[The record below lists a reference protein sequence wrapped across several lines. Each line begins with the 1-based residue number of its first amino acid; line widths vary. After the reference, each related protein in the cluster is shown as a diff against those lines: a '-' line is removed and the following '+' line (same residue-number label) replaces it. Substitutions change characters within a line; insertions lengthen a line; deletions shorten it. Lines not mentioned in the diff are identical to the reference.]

1 VRDLG
6 GLRTHDG
13 RTTSRGAIVRAD
25 DLDRL
30 TDAGWSALES
40 HGVRTIV
47 DLRNDEERGPWPRA
61 VATVHVPLD
70 DTADKKFWRACWAD
84 ELDGTHIY

>member
-6 GLRTHDG
+6 GLRTQDG
-13 RTTSRGAIVRAD
+13 RTTSWAAIVRAD

-30 TDAGWSALES
+30 TDTGWSALDS

-47 DLRNDEERGPWPRA
+47 DLRNDEKRGPWPTLRPTSARPALATTNFAAVRA
-61 VATVHVPLD
+61 RLLA
-70 DTADKKFWRACWAD
+70 
-84 ELDGTHIY
+84 

>member
-1 VRDLG
+1 MRDLG

-30 TDAGWSALES
+30 TDALL
-40 HGVRTIV
+40 V
-47 DLRNDEERGPWPRA
+47 DARVARRADDRRPPKRRGTWTLARA